1 MPRNDSSIRRRR
13 SFGLARMLA
22 GPRGRY
28 SPRGI
33 FSYLGPKLALFD
45 LSAWLTGSRRRNA
58 T

>member
-13 SFGLARMLA
+13 YFAQARMLA

-33 FSYLGPKLALFD
+33 FHA
-45 LSAWLTGSRRRNA
+45 
-58 T
+58 